1 MSDSP
6 IRESPLAGCSGG
18 LIGVAD
24 VGAISALVS
33 VWLDVDVGFPLLRNL
48 HLGSWHLSL
57 LLLRFPRVALSQLEI
72 IVATAASAFPHQNPR

>member
-6 IRESPLAGCSGG
+6 IGESPLIGRSGG

-33 VWLDVDVGFPLLRNL
+33 VRLDVDVGLPLLRNMKL
-48 HLGSWHLSL
+48 RSWHLL
-57 LLLRFPRVALSQLEI
+57 LLLRFPRMALS
-72 IVATAASAFPHQNPR
+72 